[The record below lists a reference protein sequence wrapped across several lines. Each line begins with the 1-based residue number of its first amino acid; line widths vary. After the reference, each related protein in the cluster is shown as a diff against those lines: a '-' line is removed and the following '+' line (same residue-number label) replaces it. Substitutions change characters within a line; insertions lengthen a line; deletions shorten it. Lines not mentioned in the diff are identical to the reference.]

1 MNAAAPSRRAAGE
14 GGAPPRWALR
24 ALLLRTDLAE
34 PARRS
39 CLLVWIGYFGA
50 EDGKRAVGVGIQVL
64 LDFFSNLTWS
74 VSGVAV
80 V

>member
-1 MNAAAPSRRAAGE
+1 MNAAAPTRRAAGE

-39 CLLVWIGYFGA
+39 CLLVWIDYFGG
-50 EDGKRAVGVGIQVL
+50 EDGKKAVGVAEQVL
-64 LDFFSNLTWS
+64 LDFFSHLSWR
-74 VSGVAV
+74 VSGFV
-80 V
+80 VV